1 MEEKQHPSPADV
13 ADAFVKQFYV
23 ILNQCPEN
31 LHKFYQES
39 SLQGWTEADGSVTP
53 VTTLSGISERVMSS
67 DYKYCSVEAKTTDA
81 QESMEGGII
90 VAVTGFLTKKDDVK
104 RNFSQTFFL
113 AKQEKG
119 FFVLNDILR
128 LFDVS
133 ESATKA
139 TETHD
144 PALCNISD
152 GASALNFKAAIQ
164 NRKVEEAS
172 DLPVSPK
179 KLVNGTA
186 VAPSTPSI
194 VPSGEKQS
202 ASLPKDATP
211 LSIDTPA
218 TNEKVSSAVKPA
230 TTEKIPSVITRALNV
245 APKITYASVLAKE
258 IPAISPRVAA
268 VTPNVSKQAVA
279 SPTAKPSSPRDGISP
294 KASAPAPPSGGVSSS
309 NKVAPKSPRAGQR
322 IPITSAYAEAKGIYI
337 GGLPYDIT
345 KEGVVDVVKQF
356 GQVKTSS
363 DTVQIRRHED
373 GFCCGF
379 VEFETADSARRAVE
393 AHHVMFGVKEAYIMY
408 KKPYNRGNNNVRARS
423 PRRHVPRN
431 GNSGATENG
440 DWTNYN
446 QRPRQ
451 ASRDRQH

>member
-1 MEEKQHPSPADV
+1 MEDKQHPSPADV

-39 SLQGWTEADGSVTP
+39 SLQGWAEADGSLRP

-81 QESMEGGII
+81 QESMQGGII
-90 VAVTGFLTKKDDVK
+90 VAVTGCLTRKDNNVK
-104 RNFSQTFFL
+104 CNFSQTFFL

-128 LFDVS
+128 LSDVS

-139 TETHD
+139 AVTTD
-144 PALCNISD
+144 SALCNVYD
-152 GASALNFKAAIQ
+152 GNTALNFKAAIQ

-172 DLPVSPK
+172 VLPVSPK
-179 KLVNGTA
+179 KLANGTA

-194 VPSGEKQS
+194 IPSVEKKA
-202 ASLPKDATP
+202 ASLPKGATP
-211 LSIDTPA
+211 LTVDAPT
-218 TNEKVSSAVKPA
+218 TNEKVNSAVKPA
-230 TTEKIPSVITRALNV
+230 TTEKIPSDVTRALNV

-268 VTPNVSKQAVA
+268 AIPNVSKHAVA
-279 SPTAKPSSPRDGISP
+279 SPTARPSSPRDGISP
-294 KASAPAPPSGGVSSS
+294 KASAPPSGGVSSS
-309 NKVAPKSPRAGQR
+309 SNVAPKSPRGGQR
-322 IPITSAYAEAKGIYI
+322 VPSTSAYPEAKGIYI

-345 KEGVVDVVKQF
+345 KEGIVDVVKQF
-356 GQVKTSS
+356 GQVNTSS

-379 VEFETADSARRAVE
+379 VEFESADSARRAVE
-393 AHHVMFGVKEAYIMY
+393 AHHVMFGLKEAYIMY
-408 KKPYNRGNNNVRARS
+408 KKPYNRGNNVRARS
-423 PRRHVPRN
+423 PRRQGPRCV
-431 GNSGATENG
+431 AENG
-440 DWTNYN
+440 DWINYN